1 MRLMKNRS
9 KTQLALSALLV
20 LPAVAGVA
28 IVGSISLGG
37 TSNADIGP
45 IPFPPIPIL
54 GGGGATATATAT
66 GTPRPS
72 TSASPSPSASP
83 RPSTSASPS
92 ASPRPSVTPSPSP
105 SIAPRPRLGQDSQ
118 NGSVLFTVIVDSR
131 YAGNT
136 VYFFRRSGQT
146 GQVAP
151 LGTAVVGNSGYG
163 FRQLNGLKPGQII
176 YAYCKLMGASDI
188 ADPYSNDVAFKVK

>member
-1 MRLMKNRS
+1 MRLYKNRS
-9 KTQLALSALLV
+9 KTQLALGALLV

-28 IVGSISLGG
+28 IVGTISLGG

-66 GTPRPS
+66 GTPHPS
-72 TSASPSPSASP
+72 S
-83 RPSTSASPS
+83 SASPS
-92 ASPRPSVTPSPSP
+92 ASPHPSVTPSPSP
-105 SIAPRPRLGQDSQ
+105 SVAPRPRLGQNSQ
-118 NGSVLFTVIVDSR
+118 NGSVLFTVLVDSR
-131 YAGNT
+131 YSGNT

-151 LGTAVVGNSGYG
+151 LGTAVVGSNGYG

-176 YAYCKLMGASDI
+176 DAYCKLMGASDI